1 MPSALRRLPL
11 GVPGA
16 HGAAPGPRLAEV
28 PGGDAEPP
36 PPLHP
41 ARRGPGG
48 ANMKALRAA
57 REGLTQQLFK
67 LLREDE
73 SEHAIGADDETLQ
86 WLCEAAQI
94 GESDQAPLTTQAQR
108 ASNWKH
114 WAAYC
119 DFLQLRSP
127 WRPDAASLDGL
138 GMRREAAIWA
148 GALGWIYARMKPR
161 RGKFLPPGP
170 PHFGKPKPP
179 QPLSALAVLR
189 GVRAEHVARGITP
202 PPLTLAAKR
211 AHELMLKYVRD
222 IGHENVVPERVI
234 PMNHQLITALLAIP
248 NDTPCL
254 SGGRSWSWTTQAG
267 RSIRTLIH
275 VLAQTGF
282 RKADVALGTGDW
294 DSTKMSWAS
303 LKWLIDGKV
312 VLSPTEAQL
321 MSLVPGRDYAIL
333 MPGPSKADAF
343 GMRWGNNPIW
353 LPYDPT
359 AAVNAAFALMQWELC
374 ARVPADERRET
385 PLFCGPDGVGTP
397 LRGAALDKLLHSL
410 LTFVLGDA
418 ALAKKYSV
426 HSFRSYLASAL
437 LAAGCT
443 DGQIQAALR
452 WASTEALL
460 IYKVI
465 QREDYGDWLARGETQ
480 RTTGARAAALRTD
493 GGQLPA
499 YGPPGEHDP
508 SPADIAAASR
518 FAPEQG
524 SWLLRSEAVK
534 LTADRLQTLGSE
546 GRHMPTTGPEDLLAG
561 MLAEHHE
568 LSRRAKH
575 SDGADA
581 ELIKIIGVDGI
592 VDDAD

>member
-1 MPSALRRLPL
+1 M
-11 GVPGA
+11 
-16 HGAAPGPRLAEV
+16 
-28 PGGDAEPP
+28 
-36 PPLHP
+36 
-41 ARRGPGG
+41 
-48 ANMKALRAA
+48 
-57 REGLTQQLFK
+57 
-67 LLREDE
+67 
-73 SEHAIGADDETLQ
+73 
-86 WLCEAAQI
+86 
-94 GESDQAPLTTQAQR
+94 
-108 ASNWKH
+108 
-114 WAAYC
+114 
-119 DFLQLRSP
+119 
-127 WRPDAASLDGL
+127 
-138 GMRREAAIWA
+138 
-148 GALGWIYARMKPR
+148 
-161 RGKFLPPGP
+161 
-170 PHFGKPKPP
+170 
-179 QPLSALAVLR
+179 
-189 GVRAEHVARGITP
+189 
-202 PPLTLAAKR
+202 
-211 AHELMLKYVRD
+211 
-222 IGHENVVPERVI
+222 
-234 PMNHQLITALLAIP
+234 
-248 NDTPCL
+248 
-254 SGGRSWSWTTQAG
+254 
-267 RSIRTLIH
+267 
-275 VLAQTGF
+275 LAQTGF

-312 VLSPTEAQL
+312 VLAPTEAQL

-452 WASTEALL
+452 WASLEALL

-499 YGPPGEHDP
+499 YGPPGEYDP

-568 LSRRAKH
+568 LSRRAKQ